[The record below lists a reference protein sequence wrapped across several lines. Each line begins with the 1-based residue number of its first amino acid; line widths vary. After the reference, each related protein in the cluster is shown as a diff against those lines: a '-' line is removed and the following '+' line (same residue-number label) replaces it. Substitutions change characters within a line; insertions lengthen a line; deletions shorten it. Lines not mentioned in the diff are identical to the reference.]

1 MDGPAN
7 PLLSHSYF
15 FLLNGM
21 TVMKTLQ
28 QTNDRRKAFTL
39 MEILLVLAI
48 LGVIMAMVAPRLM
61 GRQQHASAD
70 ATRISI
76 VGLSQ
81 ALKLYALDHSGE
93 FPATG
98 AGIQV
103 LMKNPG
109 NDKRW
114 RGPYLEKPARDAWG
128 NEFEYQFPGRKNA
141 DSFDVVSPGP
151 DRVMGT
157 SDDIGNWDV

>member
-1 MDGPAN
+1 
-7 PLLSHSYF
+7 
-15 FLLNGM
+15 
-21 TVMKTLQ
+21 MKTSRLP
-28 QTNDRRKAFTL
+28 NRRRGFTL

-48 LGVIMAMVAPRLM
+48 LGVVMAMVMPRLM
-61 GRQQHASAD
+61 GRQQHANAD

-76 VGLSQ
+76 AGLTQ

-93 FPATG
+93 YPKSTEG
-98 AGIQV
+98 MDV

-114 RGPYLEKPARDAWG
+114 RGPYLEHPALDAWG
-128 NEFEYQFPGRKNA
+128 NPFKYHFPGKKNT
-141 DSFDVVSPGP
+141 DTFDIVSPGP

-157 SDDIGNWDV
+157 NDDISNSDT